1 MRNVFKWS
9 LMALAIVLIVYGC
22 GAPPEERPSPRPNVR
37 SSGGGERTGAFL
49 SLSLELD
56 KDIYTVGETIR
67 VRVSLTNGTSR
78 ALRVVTPSLVIRSL
92 RFVITDD
99 RGRVLRYIGSVA
111 DVGITNESGKTIRP
125 GRSTTVIYR
134 LTGRYN
140 FDSPPNGHYT
150 IKGIYRFSQP
160 GTSLWTGSLESE
172 TSTFSIVE

>member
-67 VRVSLTNGTSR
+67 VRVSLTNGT
-78 ALRVVTPSLVIRSL
+78 
-92 RFVITDD
+92 
-99 RGRVLRYIGSVA
+99 
-111 DVGITNESGKTIRP
+111 
-125 GRSTTVIYR
+125 
-134 LTGRYN
+134 TGR
-140 FDSPPNGHYT
+140 
-150 IKGIYRFSQP
+150 
-160 GTSLWTGSLESE
+160 
-172 TSTFSIVE
+172 